1 MYVGAQTG
9 YFRTNLAFSM
19 RILLPNCTQF
29 STTYETMSS
38 TVLYYLRVSASV
50 SSHKKKFVQTEERT
64 EKDNKYSK
72 KIVLVVLVVLF
83 YLF

>member
-9 YFRTNLAFSM
+9 YFRTNLAFSV
-19 RILLPNCTQF
+19 RTLQPNCTQF

-50 SSHKKKFVQTEERT
+50 SSHKKKFVQTEER
-64 EKDNKYSK
+64 KQKFNKYSE
-72 KIVLVVLVVLF
+72 KIILVVLY